1 MIEVFCERA
10 LADLAKHK
18 NNDKEDLMLKCI
30 NERLDTSFN
39 SYQEELQQGLDYL
52 KRRNELNVLRRM
64 NKLL

>member
-1 MIEVFCERA
+1 MIEAFCERA
-10 LADLAKHK
+10 LADLAKLK

-52 KRRNELNVLRRM
+52 KRRDELNVLRRM

>member
-1 MIEVFCERA
+1 MIEAFCERA

-18 NNDKEDLMLKCI
+18 NTDTEDLMLHFI
-30 NERLDTSFN
+30 NERLDKSFN
-39 SYQEELQQGLDYL
+39 SYQEELQRGLDYL